1 MTSDETYELA
11 ANAVRR
17 KQYKK
22 AINYFSKL
30 LKKDPEYIKARRG
43 LRAVQVT
50 VVEES
55 KIPAVLK
62 APHLFIKMKMLMA
75 KKKYDETIVACEEFL
90 NRDPA
95 NISALR
101 TLLKC
106 ATELEY
112 HQTAMFTHE
121 SLAELNPSDAN
132 IVIEA
137 AEYLSD
143 LGTKEGYDKAN
154 KLMTNLV
161 NLDPEDTDLSAYQ
174 GKIAAKKSI
183 NTIETAQNTSD
194 VLANKDEAKELE
206 QETQEIRSDDDLG
219 LAIERAIKRD
229 EEDPDNPRHKETVGN
244 LLFRKTD
251 YLKAAEYFKTAIEL
265 DENNQN
271 AHARL
276 SDTKMKIL
284 EIQISKMVKRKAK
297 MKEIDEKKQQSQ
309 RIKVARKKLID
320 LKHNECKRKLKVN
333 PNDLGARFDMGELFF
348 SLKKIDLAIQ
358 QFQRSCQDANLS
370 FKSCEYLGHCFKTK
384 KLYDMAIKEYNNAYN
399 KPGVKSNDQLNVL
412 NEIGDCYVETKK
424 LPEALDIFKKILEK
438 DFGFKDIS
446 EKVQQLQEKLDSK

>member
-22 AINYFSKL
+22 AINYFSKI
-30 LKKDPEYIKARRG
+30 LKKDPEYINARRG

-50 VVEES
+50 VAEES
-55 KIPAVLK
+55 KIPAALK
-62 APHLFIKMKMLMA
+62 APHLFVKVKMLMA

-90 NRDPA
+90 NIDPA
-95 NISALR
+95 NIATLR

-106 ATELEY
+106 STELEY

-137 AEYLSD
+137 ADYLSD

-161 NLDPEDTDLSAYQ
+161 SLDPEDTDLAGHQ
-174 GKIAAKKSI
+174 GRIAAKKSI
-183 NTIETAQNTSD
+183 NTIETAQSTTD
-194 VLANKDEAKELE
+194 VLANQDEAKELE
-206 QETQEIRSDDDLG
+206 QETQEIRSDDDLDS
-219 LAIERAIKRD
+219 AIERAVKRD
-229 EEDPDNPRHKETVGN
+229 EEDPDNARHKETIGN
-244 LLFRKTD
+244 LLFRKAD
-251 YLKAAEYFKTAIEL
+251 YQKAAEYFKNAVEL
-265 DENNQN
+265 DSNNQN

-284 EIQISKMVKRKAK
+284 ELQISKMNKRKAK
-297 MKEIDEKKQQSQ
+297 MKDADEKKQQSQ
-309 RIKVARKKLID
+309 RIKAARKKLID
-320 LKHNECKRKLKVN
+320 LKHLECKRRLKVN
-333 PNDLGARFDMGELFF
+333 PNDLVARFDMGELYF
-348 SLKKIDLAIQ
+348 SVKKIDQAIQ
-358 QFQRSCQDANLS
+358 QFQRSSQDANLS

-384 KLYDMAIKEYNNAYN
+384 KLFDMAIKEFNNAYD
-399 KPGVKSNDQLNVL
+399 KPGVKINDQLNVL
-412 NEIGDCYVETKK
+412 NEIGDCYVETNKFT
-424 LPEALDIFKKILEK
+424 EALDIFKKILEK